1 MKSKTIKDEGQM
13 LSIPDEKAPAVIEI
27 TQAQA
32 KRIMKREMTEK
43 QKLHVNTL
51 IEKNKIKWE
60 AKRQDKAEQLKKAS
74 EVKAE
79 TETVVY
85 VKPKRIYPPRKKE
98 SKTKPKVEDHESD
111 YSGDEEKDESDD
123 EYQISK
129 TSKKI
134 DMKAKALEK
143 IDATLQR
150 IAPVNKYLEMLKGKG
165 KW

>member
-1 MKSKTIKDEGQM
+1 M

-32 KRIMKREMTEK
+32 KKLMKREMTEK
-43 QKLHVNTL
+43 QKLHVQNL

-60 AKRQDKAEQLKKAS
+60 AKKQEKAEQLKKAS

-79 TETVVY
+79 TETIVY
-85 VKPKRIYPPRKKE
+85 VKPKRVYPPRAKK
-98 SKTKPKVEDHESD
+98 STTKPKQKVVDHESD
-111 YSGDEEKDESDD
+111 DEAEEENDESDD

-134 DMKAKALEK
+134 EMKAKALEK
-143 IDATLQR
+143 IDATLQK